1 MDPKALDFFQTLL
14 ATPSPSG
21 YESTVQQI
29 VRDYVAPF
37 ADEVR
42 TDLHGNVIVA
52 KNPDSPL
59 RVMLAGHCDQIG
71 LIVQHI
77 DDNGFLYVQPIGG
90 WDPEVLIGQRMTVW
104 TQAGPVFG
112 VIARK
117 PIHLLTEEERK
128 QVPKM
133 KDLWLDIGAAN
144 RDEAVKRVRI
154 GDAVTVE
161 LAFRTL
167 PNQLAVSPAMDDKAG
182 CWVVIE
188 ALRRACQGK
197 KLACGLF
204 AVSTVQEE
212 LGLRGAKTAAFG
224 VDPQVGVA
232 VDVTH
237 ATDCPS
243 IEKKEEGDVR
253 LGRGPVIHRGPNMSH
268 KVVER
273 LIQAAD
279 EHQIA
284 YQLAASARATG
295 TDANAIQVNRA
306 GVATGLISIPN
317 RYMHSPVEMIS
328 LDDIDRA
335 ADLLA
340 RFAEGL
346 TPETEFTP

>member
-1 MDPKALDFFQTLL
+1 LDSTALDFLGDLL
-14 ATPSPSG
+14 KTPSPSG
-21 YESTVQQI
+21 YESDVQQI
-29 VRDYVAPF
+29 VRNYVKTF
-37 ADEVR
+37 ADDVQ

-52 KNPDSPL
+52 KNPKSPL

-77 DDNGFLYVQPIGG
+77 DDDGFIYVQPIGG
-90 WDPEVLIGQRMTVW
+90 WDPQMLIGQRLTVW
-104 TQAGPVFG
+104 TAGGPVLG

-117 PIHLLTEEERK
+117 PIHLLTEDERK
-128 QVPKM
+128 QVPKI

-144 RDEAVKRVRI
+144 KEEAARAVRI
-154 GDAVTVE
+154 GDPATVD
-161 LAFRTL
+161 LVFKTL
-167 PNQLAVSPAMDDKAG
+167 RNNFAVSPAMDDKAG

-188 ALRRACQGK
+188 ALRRASQSGK
-197 KLACGLF
+197 LTVGLY

-212 LGLRGAKTAAFG
+212 LGLRGAKTSAFG
-224 VDPQVGVA
+224 IDPQVGIA

-237 ATDCPS
+237 ATDCPT

-279 EHQIA
+279 ANNIA
-284 YQLAASARATG
+284 YQLAASAKATG

-340 RFAEGL
+340 RFAERL
-346 TPETEFTP
+346 DATAEFTP